1 MELRRNEKITFRCTE
16 LEKDALAEQAAR
28 CSLSVSEYCRS
39 LSLGG
44 AQGEVH
50 RGGTAASPGHSPVER
65 NAPTAEQLLRWSP
78 VPGSVRGEPG
88 TNYRAQKNTL
98 TMIGKGKSISHG
110 VAALEYDLA
119 KEINGQAVATEIARH
134 ELYGCTGAE
143 MVQEMKPYH
152 IDFPNVK
159 NNCLRFEVS
168 PSIEESATFTDAD
181 WAELGN
187 DFMQRMGLAN
197 HQYII
202 IRHSGTESKK
212 EQAHLHI
219 LANRVSL
226 SGELYRDNWIGKKA
240 TEAANAIAKERNF
253 VQSQDIGKVNK
264 AEIKE
269 AMDGV
274 LKKMQGFDFTKF
286 KEELGKRGFK
296 VREARASTGKL
307 NGYYVTARSG
317 TEYKASEIGKG
328 YTRPYR
334 ADTKQTE
341 VQLNEH
347 ISWKQPHPEAAA
359 SNVKQGQYSPRKR
372 KDTTPRVNPQL
383 AVELVYQELKR
394 VEVYTKRIEDA
405 TARKVQIDGKS
416 LESAENRLK
425 NVLAD
430 FERQGYR
437 MKNGGYVDK
446 RISFYSILCAVI
458 SLLFACFMCYLWTDA
473 AKDRD
478 NYKQYYEYYQEQAR
492 EQKGNK

>member
-1 MELRRNEKITFRCTE
+1 MNEINLSCAPADRRQWNNWTDIDWVRCEAAVQKLQGRIVKAQKEGRPGKVKALQWTLTHSFYAKALAVKRVTSNKGKNTVGVDKVLWTTPNAKMGAVADLKRRGYNPQPLRRVHIR
-16 LEKDALAEQAAR
+16 
-28 CSLSVSEYCRS
+28 SE
-39 LSLGG
+39 
-44 AQGEVH
+44 
-50 RGGTAASPGHSPVER
+50 ER
-65 NAPTAEQLLRWSP
+65 TAEQLLRWSP

-328 YTRPYR
+328 YTL
-334 ADTKQTE
+334 A
-341 VQLNEH
+341 H
-347 ISWKQPHPEAAA
+347 IERTQSK
-359 SNVKQGQYSPRKR
+359 
-372 KDTTPRVNPQL
+372 
-383 AVELVYQELKR
+383 LKCN
-394 VEVYTKRIEDA
+394 
-405 TARKVQIDGKS
+405 S
-416 LESAENRLK
+416 MN
-425 NVLAD
+425 
-430 FERQGYR
+430 
-437 MKNGGYVDK
+437 
-446 RISFYSILCAVI
+446 ISH
-458 SLLFACFMCYLWTDA
+458 
-473 AKDRD
+473 
-478 NYKQYYEYYQEQAR
+478 
-492 EQKGNK
+492 GNKLTPGSGSFQR